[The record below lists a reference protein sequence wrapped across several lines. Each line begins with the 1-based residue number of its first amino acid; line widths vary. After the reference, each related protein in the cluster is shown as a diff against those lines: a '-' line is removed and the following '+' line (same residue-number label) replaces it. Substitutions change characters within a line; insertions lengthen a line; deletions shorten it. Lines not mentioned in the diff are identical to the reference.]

1 MSREGPQ
8 KPSHSPCPAT
18 RAAEAGA
25 LSEYVRGVSA
35 QYRDSESEVAAALDN
50 VAAGIAK
57 GAQGVSRLLQA
68 VNMDA
73 PVEAIASERHPTVLT
88 ALLLNRAP
96 LEPTRTA
103 PEPGV

>member
-1 MSREGPQ
+1 M
-8 KPSHSPCPAT
+8 
-18 RAAEAGA
+18 
-25 LSEYVRGVSA
+25 SA
-35 QYRDSESEVAAALDN
+35 QYRDSQSVVAAALDN